1 MRRLIPMLA
10 ALLTLTACKGFPF
23 FWRTEPGPDL
33 HDPAQ
38 ASGQI
43 ALELQGVRYDG
54 WNLSGRLL
62 VGAVG
67 RSLRLD
73 KRLIQTVSIYVRAV
87 SACDSGQPVR
97 FLKMDYFPPRPREE
111 DLLVLEPG
119 YWYGT
124 RIDFTLFGAQYHGP
138 SGGPEC
144 IDVEVMFRA
153 LAGQPLTQLRVR
165 ATRAPQPSPGAEGP

>member
-1 MRRLIPMLA
+1 MLA
-10 ALLTLTACKGFPF
+10 SLLILTACKGLPF
-23 FWRTEPGPDL
+23 FWKAEPDPDI

-43 ALELQGVRYDG
+43 ALELQEVRYDG
-54 WNLSGRLL
+54 WSLSGRLL

-67 RSLRLD
+67 GSLRLD
-73 KRLIQTVSIYVRAV
+73 KRLLQTVSIYVRAV
-87 SACDSGQPVR
+87 FACDSGQPVR

-124 RIDFTLFGAQYHGP
+124 RVDFTLFGAQHHGS

-165 ATRAPQPSPGAEGP
+165 ATRTPQPPPETKGP

>member
-1 MRRLIPMLA
+1 MLA
-10 ALLTLTACKGFPF
+10 SLLILTACKGLPF
-23 FWRTEPGPDL
+23 FWRTEPGTDI

-38 ASGQI
+38 APGQI
-43 ALELQGVRYDG
+43 ALEWQEVRYDG
-54 WNLSGRLL
+54 WSLSGRLL

-73 KRLIQTVSIYVRAV
+73 KRLIQTVSIYVRSV

-97 FLKMDYFPPRPREE
+97 FLRMDYFPPRAREK

-124 RIDFTLFGAQYHGP
+124 RIDFKLFDEQYHGP

-144 IDVEVMFRA
+144 IDAELVFKA
-153 LAGQPLTQLRVR
+153 LAGQPLTRMRVR
-165 ATRAPQPSPGAEGP
+165 ATRTPQPPPGTEGP

>member
-1 MRRLIPMLA
+1 MPMLA
-10 ALLTLTACKGFPF
+10 SLLILTACKGLPF
-23 FWRTEPGPDL
+23 FGRTEPGPDI

-43 ALELQGVRYDG
+43 ALELQEIRYDG
-54 WNLSGRLL
+54 WSLSGRLL

-73 KRLIQTVSIYVRAV
+73 KRLIESVSIYVHDV
-87 SACDSGQPVR
+87 SACDSGQSVW
-97 FLKMDYFPPRPREE
+97 FMKVDAFPPPPREE

-124 RIDFTLFGAQYHGP
+124 RVDFPLFDAKDYGP

-144 IDVEVMFRA
+144 IDVEFVFSA
-153 LAGQPLTQLRVR
+153 LAGQPETQVRVR
-165 ATRAPQPSPGAEGP
+165 ATRTPQPTLGTDGP